1 MWKIRDIEIPNRIVA
16 APMAGVT
23 NVAFRGIVKRHG
35 AGLVYAEMVSDKGLF
50 YENERTLKM
59 LKISAYEHPVSMQIF
74 GGELETLVEAAKI
87 IDTQTDAD
95 IIDINMGCPVPKI
108 IKSGAGSKL
117 LQNPEET
124 YHIVKAIVA
133 AVKKPVTVKMRV
145 GWDAHHVNAV
155 EMAQMLEKAGVSA
168 IALHGRTRSQMYEGK
183 ADWSIIKEVKQAVRI
198 PVIGNGDVATPE
210 DAKRMLDETGCD
222 AVMIGRGALGNPWV
236 FERMNHYV
244 NTGELLPEPSPKERI
259 QMCIH
264 HSEELIASYEDEEMA
279 IREMRSHAPWYLKGL
294 HHANRVKAQ
303 LSQIKTI
310 EEMKN
315 ILHNYELD
323 LIQHEAITAK
333 GDIPH
338 E

>member
-23 NVAFRGIVKRHG
+23 NIAFRGIAKKQG

-50 YENERTLKM
+50 YDNARSREM
-59 LKISAYEHPVSMQIF
+59 LQISDFEHPISMQIF
-74 GGELETLVEAAKI
+74 GGELESMVAAAVI
-87 IDTQTDAD
+87 IDTETDAD

-124 YHIVKAIVA
+124 FKIVSAIVK
-133 AVKKPVTVKMRV
+133 AVKKPVTVKMRI
-145 GWDAHHVNAV
+145 GWDANHINAV
-155 EMAQMLEKAGVSA
+155 EMAKLLEKAGVSA

-183 ADWSIIKEVKQAVRI
+183 ADWSQIKEVKAAVSI
-198 PVIGNGDVATPE
+198 PVIGNGDVETPE

-236 FERMNHYV
+236 FKRMNHFV
-244 NTGELLPEPSPKERI
+244 ETGQLLPEPTVKERI
-259 QMCIH
+259 EMCIH
-264 HSEELIASYEDEEMA
+264 HSEELVAMYENEEVA

-294 HHANRVKAQ
+294 PHANRVKVH

-310 EEMKN
+310 EEMRA

-323 LIQHEAITAK
+323 LEQRNWLHTEGEHAL
-333 GDIPH
+333 
-338 E
+338 

>member
-1 MWKIRDIEIPNRIVA
+1 MWKIREIEIPNRIVA

-124 YHIVKAIVA
+124 YHIIGQCKWITYTKYIV
-133 AVKKPVTVKMRV
+133 RFDF
-145 GWDAHHVNAV
+145 W
-155 EMAQMLEKAGVSA
+155 E
-168 IALHGRTRSQMYEGK
+168 
-183 ADWSIIKEVKQAVRI
+183 
-198 PVIGNGDVATPE
+198 
-210 DAKRMLDETGCD
+210 
-222 AVMIGRGALGNPWV
+222 
-236 FERMNHYV
+236 
-244 NTGELLPEPSPKERI
+244 
-259 QMCIH
+259 
-264 HSEELIASYEDEEMA
+264 
-279 IREMRSHAPWYLKGL
+279 
-294 HHANRVKAQ
+294 
-303 LSQIKTI
+303 
-310 EEMKN
+310 
-315 ILHNYELD
+315 
-323 LIQHEAITAK
+323 
-333 GDIPH
+333 
-338 E
+338 